1 MTKKNRLH
9 QSLRRRLL
17 GAFATTLLIPL
28 SVFAGEGTK
37 DYEPGLLET
46 ELAAGNTVL
55 LDYAASWCSTCK
67 RQERVI
73 SKLRSENTAYDE
85 NIVFIRV
92 DWDTYSD
99 HEISIMNN
107 IPRRST
113 LVLLRGDEE
122 LGRIV
127 AGTSEAQIKALMDL
141 GLST

>member
-1 MTKKNRLH
+1 MTTRYRLH

-17 GAFATTLLIPL
+17 GAIATTMLVPL

-37 DYEPGLLET
+37 DYEPGLVET
-46 ELAAGNTVL
+46 ELAAGNTVF
-55 LDYAASWCSTCK
+55 LDYAAAWCGTCK

-73 SKLRSENTAYDE
+73 SKLRSENGAYDE

-92 DWDTYSD
+92 DWDTYSE

-127 AGTSEAQIKALMDL
+127 AGTSEAQIKALLDL
-141 GLST
+141 GLSS